1 MKSRRRFPLRF
12 SPSGTKVVFHIGTLC
27 IALLTAANASA
38 WSSAPHVVASDSVLF
53 SDGSIERSVI
63 QPMHLT
69 RESARTSPA
78 WERLSGATSSDGK
91 FTAKGRFDSVDAMPA
106 YFEHYME
113 DVDRVENT
121 QRKLAPSTLERRYE
135 RNDHVFVVEH
145 RWVEHLTYGYGLN
158 DVVTAADELL
168 EWSSQLLVGSLE
180 AQLRPEYEATPY
192 LHMFRSVWAPVI
204 KELIEFDVEI
214 SIREG
219 RSPEAETFAQAW
231 NMKCLQVQERLKQEL
246 PSVEVSDFFQEDPTS
261 SWAVLLLRAS
271 YVRAGSDSFSLF
283 SRVMESNPDL
293 AIQRKDGT
301 PLGKIT
307 LDAIWGADAT
317 SALKR
322 LGEEKYGS
330 AKSFERRFEYAMRRI
345 LGPYW
350 CGFLFCRSYD
360 FLFSMTMPG
369 YIVDT
374 NGERKAANQ
383 VAWNLDWKRLYPT
396 GFWMHARS
404 LEPNLEL
411 QRTLTGWQ
419 PFTTPRQ
426 VQAFAELVAEYPS
439 VEKSVLQSRDAGRL
453 LPETAFLLAEH
464 YRKQGSHEQWFWYCH
479 AAREGH
485 ERTLYYL
492 ASWYAG
498 TPASATIVPG
508 RSSPIVPDDH
518 AAYVWY
524 TVAENRGYE
533 YATKEKNRI
542 AARLSQ
548 ASLQQAE
555 RMLESWT
562 PDMCPWPGS

>member
-12 SPSGTKVVFHIGTLC
+12 PPSGTKVVLHIGTLC
-27 IALLTAANASA
+27 VALLTAANAPA
-38 WSSAPHVVASDSVLF
+38 LSSAPHVVASDSVLF

-78 WERLSGATSSDGK
+78 WERLSGATNSNGK

-106 YFEHYME
+106 YFEHHME
-113 DVDRVENT
+113 DVDRLENT
-121 QRKLAPSTLERRYE
+121 QRKRAPSTLERRYE

-158 DVVTAADELL
+158 DLVTAADDLL
-168 EWSSQLLVGSLE
+168 EWYSQLLVDALE

-204 KELIEFDVEI
+204 KELIEFDVGI

-219 RSPEAETFAQAW
+219 RSPESETFAQAW
-231 NMKCLQVQERLKQEL
+231 KMKRLQVQKRLKQEL
-246 PSVEVSDFFQEDPTS
+246 PSVDVPEFFQEDPTL
-261 SWAVLLLRAS
+261 SWVLLLLRTSLVSAK
-271 YVRAGSDSFSLF
+271 YGTTFLF
-283 SRVMESNPDL
+283 SRLVESSPDL
-293 AIQRKDGT
+293 AIRRKDGT

-307 LDAIWGADAT
+307 LDAIWRADAE

-322 LGEEKYGS
+322 LGDEKYGGE
-330 AKSFERRFEYAMRRI
+330 KGFERRQDYAMRRI

-350 CGFLFCRSYD
+350 CGFVFCKSYD

-369 YIVDT
+369 YIVDS

-383 VAWNLDWKRLYPT
+383 VAWNFDWQRLYPL
-396 GFWMHARS
+396 GLRMQARS
-404 LEPNLEL
+404 LEPDLET
-411 QRTLTGWQ
+411 QRALTGWQ
-419 PFTTPRQ
+419 PFET
-426 VQAFAELVAEYPS
+426 
-439 VEKSVLQSRDAGRL
+439 VEEMQEFVDLAAGDPWFGKWLAQSREAGWL
-453 LPETAFLLAEH
+453 LPEASFLLAEH
-464 YRKQGSHEQWFWYCH
+464 YRMKNSAKQWFWFCQ

-485 ERTLYYL
+485 QRTLFYL
-492 ASWYAG
+492 ASWYGSLPNFWNVA
-498 TPASATIVPG
+498 PDRRV
-508 RSSPIVPDDH
+508 IVPDDH

-524 TVAENRGYE
+524 SIAENHGYE
-533 YATKEKNRI
+533 FAAKDKNRI

-548 ASLQQAE
+548 ASLEQAE